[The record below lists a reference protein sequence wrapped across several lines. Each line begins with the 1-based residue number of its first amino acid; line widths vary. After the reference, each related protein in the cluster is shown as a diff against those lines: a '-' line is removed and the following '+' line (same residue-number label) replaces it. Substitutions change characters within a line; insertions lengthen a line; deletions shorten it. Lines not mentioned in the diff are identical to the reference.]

1 VSLSIFTLGE
11 RNGRYREIGNTGIPT
26 QEENRKQ
33 HENWL
38 KLLAYSLLGS
48 AMSAA
53 ALMLNSTRFRVQKT
67 R

>member
-11 RNGRYREIGNTGIPT
+11 RDGRYREIGNTGIPT
-26 QEENRKQ
+26 QEEKEN
-33 HENWL
+33 ENWL